1 MSWFLWWEKRHARTW
16 LTASLRNSLA
26 QGVIELYA
34 RWYKWRRCLRREIQ
48 LQLCLSRVTPG
59 LIEDG
64 KRVVAFRSRSD
75 RCRSNLFAN
84 LKRFSDFANF
94 QGKLKVTIDFCSP
107 LRCIINDNMRVL
119 NFNEIHQKYKLPCD
133 TCTVW
138 KKEIIT
144 IYILHTFVKEIRNQW
159 W

>member
-107 LRCIINDNMRVL
+107 LRCIINDNMRVFKTL
-119 NFNEIHQKYKLPCD
+119 TKFIKSINYGVIRKR
-133 TCTVW
+133 
-138 KKEIIT
+138 EIIT
-144 IYILHTFVKEIRNQW
+144 IYIFHTFVKEIRNQW
-159 W
+159 